1 MTGGN
6 EFLHAQPYGAAV
18 SSTGAADCET
28 GQRGFVHKL
37 NYFDPQGRMLA
48 TDVHTPG
55 NQGPTFAG
63 QSHVPAGETFSRNPT
78 TGPQLATVP
87 GNS

>member
-1 MTGGN
+1 M
-6 EFLHAQPYGAAV
+6 
-18 SSTGAADCET
+18 
-28 GQRGFVHKL
+28 HKL

-55 NQGPTFAG
+55 DQGPTFAG
-63 QSHVPAGETFSRNPT
+63 RAKVPAGETFSRSPT

>member
-1 MTGGN
+1 M
-6 EFLHAQPYGAAV
+6 

-37 NYFDPQGRMLA
+37 NYADPQGRLLA
-48 TDVHTPG
+48 TDPHIPG

-78 TGPQLATVP
+78 SGPQLSTVP